1 MRLRRLYLKDF
12 RNYKEAVIDLCDG
25 VTLVTGGNG
34 QGKTSLLEALY
45 YLATGRSFRTQHPSE
60 LVRHGASCFHLDLAF
75 TKHGVEQRLRISS
88 DGQMRRVY
96 HNHVACRGW
105 TAVLGVVPGVV
116 MTPDD
121 RDCIEG
127 GPQYR
132 RRFLDVQLAQA
143 DPLYVHHLTR
153 YTRAMRQRN
162 SLLRKGDV
170 SGIACWEE
178 VMAASAAYIIV
189 QRAEAVRD
197 LSDKAERLYRTISR
211 DGATVALHY
220 RVSMAGGRRASE
232 KVVSEKATAIDFF
245 AEQYGR
251 NRQRELEL
259 GSTLVGPHRDDL
271 VINLDDYEARTYA
284 SEGQK
289 RSCVAAMRL
298 AEWLRMKETVD
309 VDPLMMIDDLGAA
322 LDAERRERLMALT
335 QQLGQVFV
343 TAVDQ
348 PTGWCPESGRLLIIE
363 NGAVATAP
371 ERAYRTV

>member
-12 RNYKEAVIDLCDG
+12 RNYEEAVIDLSEG
-25 VTLVTGGNG
+25 VTLVTGANG

-88 DGQMRRVY
+88 DGQTRRVY

-127 GPQYR
+127 GPQHR

-162 SLLRKGDV
+162 SLLRKGEV
-170 SGIACWEE
+170 SGIACWED
-178 VMAASAAYIIV
+178 VMASSAAYIIV
-189 QRAEAVRD
+189 QRASAVRD
-197 LSDKAERLYRTISR
+197 LSDKAHHLYRTIAG
-211 DGATVALHY
+211 DNGTLVLHY

-232 KVVSEKATAIDFF
+232 KVVADQEAT
-245 AEQYGR
+245 R
-251 NRQRELEL
+251 KN
-259 GSTLVGPHRDDL
+259 
-271 VINLDDYEARTYA
+271 
-284 SEGQK
+284 
-289 RSCVAAMRL
+289 
-298 AEWLRMKETVD
+298 
-309 VDPLMMIDDLGAA
+309 
-322 LDAERRERLMALT
+322 
-335 QQLGQVFV
+335 
-343 TAVDQ
+343 
-348 PTGWCPESGRLLIIE
+348 
-363 NGAVATAP
+363 
-371 ERAYRTV
+371 